1 MVILRSGFA
10 RIQVK
15 LRGLIPGLIPAWI
28 FAPLLGI
35 LCVLFTQL
43 AVAAPFVVGSKR
55 FTESFILGEII
66 AQAVR
71 AGGDT
76 SVELKSGMGN
86 TSILLAALRSGEI
99 DVYPE
104 YTGTITREILKTDQA
119 LSLEEMNARLLP
131 MGLRAGIPLGFN
143 NSYVLAMRREL
154 AAELNV
160 RTISDLSR
168 HPKLVLGLSHEFIG
182 RADGWKGLS
191 AAYGLSALRPRGLD
205 HGLAYEAIAAK
216 QIDLVDAY
224 GTDSKLS
231 RYALTALEDDRQFFP
246 SYEALLLFRVDVPQR
261 FPVAWQALQKLENS
275 ISQDTMLA
283 LNTRAEI
290 DKQSFPV
297 VAKEFLQRQ
306 ATSHAATTTA
316 DAITSPP
323 AASSSFMHTL
333 FGPDFLRLAG
343 QHIFLV
349 LSALV
354 LATLVGIPLGILCF
368 YAPRAGQVV
377 LAVTSVAQ
385 TIPSLAVL
393 AFLITL
399 LGTIGTVPA
408 IVALFLYA
416 LLPIVQSAHAGF
428 VEIPPSMRQ
437 AATALGITTGQRLW
451 LIELPLA
458 RTAMLS
464 GIKISAVLCVG
475 TATIAA
481 FIGAGG
487 FGERIVQGLALNNT
501 QLLLA
506 GAIPA
511 AALALLMQ
519 FGFFLLEKY
528 WGRTPQQ

>member
-1 MVILRSGFA
+1 LTS
-10 RIQVK
+10 K
-15 LRGLIPGLIPAWI
+15 LRVLLWNDLEMILKWRSIRALMLGATLALIAQ
-28 FAPLLGI
+28 FA
-35 LCVLFTQL
+35 T
-43 AVAAPFVVGSKR
+43 AAPFVVGSKR

-66 AQAVR
+66 AQTVR
-71 AGGDT
+71 DAGDA

-104 YTGTITREILKTDQA
+104 YTGTISREILKIDQP
-119 LSLEEMNARLLP
+119 LSLDEINQRLLP
-131 MGLRAGIPLGFN
+131 MGLRAGVMLGFN
-143 NSYVLAMRREL
+143 NAYVMAMRREL

-160 RTISDLSR
+160 KNISDLVN

-191 AAYGLSALRPRGLD
+191 AAYGLSALKPRGLD

-216 QIDLVDAY
+216 QIDIVDAY

-231 RYALTALEDDRQFFP
+231 RYALTALRDDLRFFP
-246 SYEALLLFRVDVPQR
+246 EYQALLLFRADVPQR
-261 FPVAWQALQKLENS
+261 FPVAWQALERLENT

-290 DKQSFPV
+290 DRQSFPSI
-297 VAKEFLQRQ
+297 AKEFLQ
-306 ATSHAATTTA
+306 HAVSAERR
-316 DAITSPP
+316 
-323 AASSSFMHTL
+323 SFVNVL

-349 LSALV
+349 LSSLAL
-354 LATLVGIPLGILCF
+354 ASLVGIPLGMLCF
-368 YAPRAGQVV
+368 YAPRLGQVV
-377 LAVTSVAQ
+377 LAVTSVLQ

-393 AFLITL
+393 AFLITM

-416 LLPIVQSAHAGF
+416 LLPIVQNTHTGF
-428 VEIPPSMRQ
+428 IEIPASMRQ
-437 AATALGITTGQRLW
+437 AAAALGLTSIQRLW

-458 RTAMLS
+458 RAMIVS

-487 FGERIVQGLALNNT
+487 FGERIVQGLALNDT

-506 GAIPA
+506 GALPA

-519 FGFFLLEKY
+519 SGFFLLERY
-528 WGRTPQQ
+528 WSAPRSGH

>member
-1 MVILRSGFA
+1 M
-10 RIQVK
+10 
-15 LRGLIPGLIPAWI
+15 
-28 FAPLLGI
+28 
-35 LCVLFTQL
+35 TQHAL
-43 AVAAPFVVGSKR
+43 AETFVVGSKR

-66 AQAVR
+66 AQTVR
-71 AGGDT
+71 AAGGT

-86 TSILLAALRSGEI
+86 TSILLAALRSGDI

-119 LSLEEMNARLLP
+119 LSLAEMNQRLQP
-131 MGLRAGIPLGFN
+131 MGLRAAIPLGFN
-143 NSYVLAMRREL
+143 NAYVLAMRRDR
-154 AAELNV
+154 AAELNIS
-160 RTISDLSR
+160 RISDLSR
-168 HPKLVLGLSHEFIG
+168 HPTLVLGLSHEFIG

-191 AAYGLSALRPRGLD
+191 VAYGLNALKPRGLD

-224 GTDSKLS
+224 GTDSKLA
-231 RYALTALEDDRQFFP
+231 RYALTALEDDRRFFP
-246 SYEALLLFRVDVPQR
+246 SYEALLLFRLEVPQR
-261 FPVAWQALQKLENS
+261 FPAAWKALERLESS
-275 ISQDTMLA
+275 ITQETMLS
-283 LNTRAEI
+283 LNSRAEI
-290 DKQSFPV
+290 DQQSFP
-297 VAKEFLQRQ
+297 AIARAFLQR
-306 ATSHAATTTA
+306 AGLVEGGGILTA
-316 DAITSPP
+316 QSNTDAPP
-323 AASSSFMHTL
+323 KRANFVDTL
-333 FGPDFLRLAG
+333 FGPDFFRLAG

-349 LSALV
+349 LSSLG
-354 LATLVGIPLGILCF
+354 LAAFVGIPLGVLCF

-377 LAVTSVAQ
+377 LAVTSVLQ

-399 LGTIGTVPA
+399 LGTIGTIPA

-416 LLPIVQSAHAGF
+416 LLPIVQTTHAGF
-428 VEIPPSMRQ
+428 VEIPSSMRQ
-437 AATALGITTGQRLW
+437 AATALGLTVGQRLW

-464 GIKISAVLCVG
+464 GLKVSAVLCVG

-501 QLLLA
+501 RLLLA

-511 AALALLMQ
+511 AALALVMQ
-519 FGFFLLEKY
+519 FGFSFLEKN
-528 WGRTPQQ
+528 WGPVEQTRH

>member
-1 MVILRSGFA
+1 MSMFGV
-10 RIQVK
+10 
-15 LRGLIPGLIPAWI
+15 
-28 FAPLLGI
+28 
-35 LCVLFTQL
+35 LCMLVAQL

-66 AQAVR
+66 AQTAR
-71 AGGDT
+71 DAGNT
-76 SVELKSGMGN
+76 PVELKSGMGN
-86 TSILLAALRSGEI
+86 TSILLAGLRSGEI
-99 DVYPE
+99 DLYPE
-104 YTGTITREILKTDQA
+104 YTGTITREILKTDQP
-119 LSLEEMNARLLP
+119 LTLDEINVRLLP
-131 MGLRAGIPLGFN
+131 MGLRAGVPLGFN
-143 NSYVLAMRREL
+143 NSYVLAMRRDL
-154 AAELNV
+154 ATELNIQ
-160 RTISDLSR
+160 TISDLSR

-231 RYALTALEDDRQFFP
+231 RYALTALVDDRQFFP

-261 FPVAWQALQKLENS
+261 FPVIWQALQKLENS

-290 DKQSFPV
+290 EKQTFPA
-297 VAKEFLQRQ
+297 VAKAFLQGQ
-306 ATSHAATTTA
+306 LASASTST
-316 DAITSPP
+316 
-323 AASSSFMHTL
+323 SSSSTQISFLHTL
-333 FGPDFLRLAG
+333 FGPDFLRLGG

-349 LSALV
+349 LSALG

-368 YAPRAGQVV
+368 YAPRAGQIV
-377 LAVTSVAQ
+377 LAVTSVLQ

-428 VEIPPSMRQ
+428 VEIPSSMRQ
-437 AATALGITTGQRLW
+437 AATALGLTAGQRLW

-458 RTAMLS
+458 RTMMLS

-506 GAIPA
+506 GALPA

-528 WGRTPQQ
+528 WGRTYPK